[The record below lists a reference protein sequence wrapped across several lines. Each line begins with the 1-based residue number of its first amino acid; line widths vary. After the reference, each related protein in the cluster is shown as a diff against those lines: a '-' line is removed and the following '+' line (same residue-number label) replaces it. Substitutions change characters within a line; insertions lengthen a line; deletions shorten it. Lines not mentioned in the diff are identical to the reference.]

1 MFVLVFFSLSFFSSL
16 TRISLKRCVYVI
28 TADVAVH
35 YHKHDKNVNWIS
47 FFFFIIMIILR
58 HFHLYR
64 DEEVCM
70 LYYDILLLYVII
82 MLVLHFI
89 TVEVGVYIITN
100 IRNKEKY

>member
-1 MFVLVFFSLSFFSSL
+1 MSLLPMLRFIITNMIKML
-16 TRISLKRCVYVI
+16 TGYR
-28 TADVAVH
+28 
-35 YHKHDKNVNWIS
+35 

-100 IRNKEKY
+100 IKNMKKY